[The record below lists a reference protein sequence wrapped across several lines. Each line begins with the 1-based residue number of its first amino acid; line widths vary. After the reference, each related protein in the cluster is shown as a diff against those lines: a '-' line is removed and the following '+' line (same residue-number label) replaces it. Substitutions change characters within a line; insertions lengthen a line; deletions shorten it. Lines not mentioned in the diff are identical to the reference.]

1 MSLPWGLIFLEL
13 PALVLVRIVLWGQ
26 CGPLCPSGRATS
38 PPKSHLLCLS
48 YPDFPVVH
56 WKPRPVYEEEKSG
69 FHRDPANE
77 STSQGRKSQKKG
89 KILPAPVLL
98 KTVMI
103 IPAAALA
110 APVFHQ
116 SVCGR

>member
-1 MSLPWGLIFLEL
+1 MCWSELSFGASVGLF
-13 PALVLVRIVLWGQ
+13 V
-26 CGPLCPSGRATS
+26 CPSGRATT

-77 STSQGRKSQKKG
+77 STSEGRKSQKKG